1 MHLLTNA
8 HEGAGC
14 ELQNVAEAQNVG
26 PIKDR
31 LREIVVGQEPSFD
44 FGSAEYA
51 NLFASSGATAFQH
64 PTWLDA
70 FYDRLCPHRGAEKI
84 VVTARSAATG
94 ALLLVLPLIRRRHSG
109 VVLLESCDLG
119 VSDYAAPVATSALMA
134 YVSLK
139 PAIAAA
145 LPAFDLMRIRP
156 IRQEHVGQWTS
167 LLGGQA
173 QPLGFSAHAAEL
185 GRSFAVWREHALD
198 DSFRR
203 MLDRKKKRFLKQ
215 PGAKVRRLD
224 EPDAIR
230 NAMTRL
236 ARLRSGRFTGD
247 MIQTAEVEAFY
258 TEVAAAG
265 VTDRYAS
272 LYEIATDDGGFGYAF
287 GIAHAGRFNYL
298 LIGCDYAGQGRNSP
312 GLILYDH
319 MIEDWIARGGKIY
332 DFTIGDEPFKKQFGT
347 RPTEMWTVTA
357 NATWRGRLA
366 AAGFALRERIR
377 AWRDRSDAPDTPE

>member
-8 HEGAGC
+8 HEGAGV
-14 ELQNVAEAQNVG
+14 EVQNVATADNVG
-26 PIKDR
+26 PIEDR
-31 LREIVVGQEPSFD
+31 LSEIVISQEPNFE

-51 NLFASSGATAFQH
+51 NLFASSDATAFQH
-64 PTWLDA
+64 PTWLNA
-70 FYDRLCPHRGAEKI
+70 FYGRLCPHRGAEKV

-109 VVLLESCDLG
+109 IALLESCDLG
-119 VSDYAAPVATSALMA
+119 VSDYAVPVAASALMTHA
-134 YVSLK
+134 SLR

-173 QPLGFSAHAAEL
+173 QPLGFSAHAAQL
-185 GRSFAVWREHALD
+185 GSSFAIWREHALD

-203 MLDRKKKRFLKQ
+203 MLDRKKKRFLKL

-224 EPDAIR
+224 DPDAVR
-230 NAMTRL
+230 NAMAHL
-236 ARLRSGRFTGD
+236 ARLRAGRFTGD
-247 MIQTAEVEAFY
+247 MIQTADVEAFY
-258 TEVAAAG
+258 ADVAVAG
-265 VTDRYAS
+265 LGDRYAS
-272 LYEIATDDGGFGYAF
+272 IYEIATDDGGFGYAF
-287 GIAHAGRFNYL
+287 GIAHRGRFCYL

-312 GLILYDH
+312 GLILYDS
-319 MIEDWIARGGKIY
+319 MIEDWIAKGGKTY
-332 DFTIGDEPFKKQFGT
+332 DFTIGDEPFKQQFGT
-347 RPTEMWTVTA
+347 RPTEMWSVTS

-366 AAGFALRERIR
+366 ASGFALRERIR
-377 AWRDRSDAPDTPE
+377 AWRDRSDAPDTTE